1 MASKLKL
8 LAKKSWCS
16 LKSKLL
22 SVIYPTPEEKEAKF
36 DIKFSPPTVVC
47 LEESVFTDYA
57 TTESSSD
64 SSVESLPIYSSQTS
78 QVLPEKPVLK
88 SCICLTVSAPSTGLP
103 PSESEIPPSYIHS
116 TATSVRQLRRQPHIL
131 FKSSSLI
138 SESSS
143 ASKVCRF
150 SENVVVYETYNS
162 DHYPREAAKKPNL
175 TPKKVKELIEE
186 ICHFKLSEMKVHP
199 DSFNNMNLHN
209 RYNQSSMA

>member
-8 LAKKSWCS
+8 LARKSWCS

-36 DIKFSPPTVVC
+36 DVKFSPPTV
-47 LEESVFTDYA
+47 
-57 TTESSSD
+57 SSSD
-64 SSVESLPIYSSQTS
+64 SSVESLPIYSSQAS

-88 SCICLTVSAPSTGLP
+88 SCICLTVSAPSIGLP
-103 PSESEIPPSYIHS
+103 PSESEISPYIHS
-116 TATSVRQLRRQPHIL
+116 TATSVRQLCRQPHIS

-143 ASKVCRF
+143 ASKVCQF

-162 DHYPREAAKKPNL
+162 DHYPREVAKKPVL
-175 TPKKVKELIEE
+175 TPKRFERLIRE
-186 ICHFKLSEMKVHP
+186 IGLFKILEMKVHP
-199 DSFNNMNLHN
+199 DSYKNTNLHN
-209 RYNQSSMA
+209 RSPLSSMA